1 MDIYFCNLYFTSTP
15 AKFSIMKKMSF
26 LLLLFVSSF
35 LQAQKSYYKVYTG
48 NIMGA
53 EAVAHLHASEGHV
66 GGYLYLVRDPRPF
79 RIYFFESVIG
89 KNDSIKFDGS
99 RSHEVGI
106 NITGVLRQQE
116 IQGNGTLYQEGKE
129 IRKGAVLLKET
140 IDPYTAFGFVS
151 ASGNTKLP
159 ANLKNDSECKLAS
172 STIWPVAGDNSPLA
186 ANIRKIANE
195 KFSLPPGKEPSVVL
209 PAELQKGLTRWK
221 NEYIKAGV
229 KETENMG
236 LSLSSE
242 QENSLM
248 VLSESKS
255 VITLA
260 FYSFDYSG
268 GAHGN
273 YSTELFS
280 FDKRTNKRLQ
290 LSDVLAPSGVAAL
303 PALLS
308 KAARA
313 QFKVP
318 ANQTLEQAGMFKNN
332 IPVTKNFWVDNAGL
346 GFWYQ
351 PYEIGPY
358 SFGEIPLFIPLA
370 QLSAYIQPA
379 FLKK

>member
-1 MDIYFCNLYFTSTP
+1 
-15 AKFSIMKKMSF
+15 MKKMSF
-26 LLLLFVSSF
+26 LLLLFMSSF

-79 RIYFFESVIG
+79 KIDFTESG
-89 KNDSIKFDGS
+89 FGNNDSIKVYGG
-99 RSHEVGI
+99 RSYDVAI
-106 NITGVLRQQE
+106 NISGALRQQE
-116 IQGNGTLYQEGKE
+116 IQGNGILYQEGKE

-140 IDPYTAFGFVS
+140 IDPYMAFSFVS

-159 ANLKNDSECKLAS
+159 ANLKNDSECKLSS

-186 ANIRKIANE
+186 AYIRKIVSE
-195 KFSLPPGKEPSVVL
+195 RFSLPPGKEPSVVL
-209 PAELQKGLTRWK
+209 PAELQKNLTGWK

-236 LSLSSE
+236 MSLSSE
-242 QENSLM
+242 QENSFM
-248 VLSESKS
+248 VLSESTS

-260 FYSFDYSG
+260 FYSYGYSG

-273 YSTELFS
+273 YSTEMFS

-290 LSDVLAPSGVAAL
+290 LSDVLTSAGIAAL
-303 PALLS
+303 PALLA
-308 KAARA
+308 KAFRA
-313 QFKVP
+313 QFRIP
-318 ANQTLEQAGMFKNN
+318 ANQTLEQAGLFKNT
-332 IPVTKNFWVDNAGL
+332 IPVTQNFWVDNAGL

-351 PYEIGPY
+351 PYEIGPF

-370 QLSAYIQPA
+370 QLTSYIQPA
-379 FLKK
+379 FIKK

>member
-1 MDIYFCNLYFTSTP
+1 
-15 AKFSIMKKMSF
+15 MKKISF

-53 EAVAHLHASEGHV
+53 EAVAHLHVSEGHV

-79 RIYFFESVIG
+79 RIYFTESGIG

-106 NITGVLRQQE
+106 NITGILRQQE
-116 IQGNGTLYQEGKE
+116 IQGHGTLYQEGKE
-129 IRKGAVLLKET
+129 IRKGAVQLKET
-140 IDPYTAFGFVS
+140 IDPFTAFGFVS
-151 ASGNTKLP
+151 TTGNTKLP
-159 ANLKNDSECKLAS
+159 ANLKNDSECKLTS
-172 STIWPVAGDNSPLA
+172 STIWPAAGDNSPLA
-186 ANIRKIANE
+186 ANIRKIVNE

-209 PAELQKGLTRWK
+209 PAELQKGLTTWK
-221 NEYIKAGV
+221 NGYIKAGV
-229 KETENMG
+229 KETESMG

-242 QENSLM
+242 QENSFM

-260 FYSFDYSG
+260 FYSFDFSG

-280 FDKRTNKRLQ
+280 FDKRINKRLQ
-290 LSDVLAPSGVAAL
+290 LSDVLTPAGVAAL

-313 QFKVP
+313 QFNVP
-318 ANQTLEQAGMFKNN
+318 ANQTLEQAGLFKNN
-332 IPVTKNFWVDNAGL
+332 IPVTRNFWVDNAGL

-370 QLSAYIQPA
+370 ELTAYIQPA